1 MCILTSLFNVTQE
14 ARQAALA
21 QTISVGHAAH
31 LPTHVPWEEEIV
43 MMTQNAGD

>member
-1 MCILTSLFNVTQE
+1 MLISLFNVTQE

-21 QTISVGHAAH
+21 QTIGHAAH

-43 MMTQNAGD
+43 IMTQNAGD